1 MSKQQSSFGPVPG
14 NKTEKHW
21 IQGQCQEIKRKSMG
35 HRDSA
40 RKQNGKAMDTRPI
53 SRLKR
58 EGNGRRANIWTQNG
72 KAMDTGPASGFKTE
86 R

>member
-1 MSKQQSSFGPVPG
+1 
-14 NKTEKHW
+14 
-21 IQGQCQEIKRKSMG
+21 MG